1 MEQRNLPFSNRWMF
15 NRVMLQESICR
26 KVIRATTGI
35 KAKEI
40 TYLNA
45 EQVIEPSPDN
55 RGVRMDIFAQD
66 DSHVYDIEMQVE
78 PELLLGKRFRY
89 YQSALD
95 MRAIPRGSDYDGLT
109 ESFIVFICVQ
119 DPFQQGLPVYTIERS
134 CREAPH
140 QAIGDESHWIALNAE
155 AWSDLANEEL
165 LDLLRYVET
174 DEPDGPLSQEIHA
187 AVSEANADRKW
198 VGKVWSVSTIEENDA
213 RRHRIGLRLARKEGI
228 EEGLAQGIEQGIE
241 QGAAQFAALADEL
254 LDQGRLEDLKRAAHD
269 KEFRDQLL
277 REFESKA

>member
-26 KVIRATTGI
+26 KVIKATTGI
-35 KAKEI
+35 EATEI

-89 YQSALD
+89 YQSVLD
-95 MRAIPRGSDYDGLT
+95 TKGLPRGGDYDSLT
-109 ESFIVFICVQ
+109 ESFIVFICMQ
-119 DPFQQGLPVYTIERS
+119 DPLQQGLPVYTIERS
-134 CREAPH
+134 CQEAPG
-140 QAIGDESHWIALNAE
+140 QPIGDKSHWIALNAE
-155 AWSDLANEEL
+155 AWSDLADDML

-174 DEPDGPLSQEIHA
+174 DVPSGPLSQEIHA

-228 EEGLAQGIEQGIE
+228 EEGLAQGIEQG
-241 QGAAQFAALADEL
+241 AAQFAALADQLIE
-254 LDQGRLEDLKRAAHD
+254 QGRLEDLKRAAHD
-269 KEFRDQLL
+269 KEFRDRLL
-277 REFESKA
+277 REFESAA